1 MNRRLLR
8 LNLINGSVMVILCF
22 ILFILSY
29 YVDFENVQVGIEDK
43 KRRLDITFLFFYAMV
58 WV

>member
-1 MNRRLLR
+1 M
-8 LNLINGSVMVILCF
+8 LNLIDGSVAVILCF